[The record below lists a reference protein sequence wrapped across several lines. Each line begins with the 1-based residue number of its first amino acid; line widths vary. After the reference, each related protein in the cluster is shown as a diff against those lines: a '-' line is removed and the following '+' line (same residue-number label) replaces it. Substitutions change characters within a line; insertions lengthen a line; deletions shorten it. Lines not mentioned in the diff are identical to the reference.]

1 MARQIIALFAVVAAS
16 WSLPGRA
23 DPCGQLAADKR
34 GLAEKLFRSTH
45 PYDCCD
51 ETLDRC
57 LKQKK
62 VCRLA
67 VRLRDEIC
75 KRVAA
80 GHDEK
85 RITTALERRAR
96 SMMPSKRASIELSG
110 SEVAGDAKAKVAVV
124 VYACTRCPFCA
135 QVVPELHRLATSG
148 PLKGKIA
155 LYLKPFPIS
164 DHKGS
169 KEGGLALEAAYRG
182 KKFWPYTLKVYGE
195 FKQFEVGKLPE
206 WAAQVGLDREAFK
219 REMASAQTLL
229 RVVEAK
235 REGIR
240 NGVEQTPTI
249 FLNGR
254 KYQGELGRE
263 VLPDVLAEEVDRV
276 AGRQY

>member
-1 MARQIIALFAVVAAS
+1 MARQIAVVLAVVLAG

-23 DPCGQLAADKR
+23 DPCAQLAGDKR
-34 GLAEKLFRSTH
+34 GLAEKIFRSTH

-67 VRLRDEIC
+67 TRLRDEIC
-75 KRVAA
+75 KRIAV
-80 GHDEK
+80 GHDEN
-85 RITTALERRAR
+85 RIKTALERRAR
-96 SMMPSKRASIELSG
+96 SMLPGKRVGIDLSG
-110 SEVAGDAKAKVAVV
+110 SEPAGEAKAKVVVV
-124 VYACTRCPFCA
+124 VYACTRCPYCA
-135 QVVPELHRLATSG
+135 QVVPELHRLVTSSS
-148 PLKGKIA
+148 LKGKVA

-164 DHKGS
+164 DHAGS
-169 KEGGLALEAAYRG
+169 KEGGLALQAAARN
-182 KKFWPYTLKVYGE
+182 KKFWPYALKLYGE
-195 FKQFEVGKLPE
+195 FKRFEVSKLPE
-206 WAAQVGLDREAFK
+206 WAAQLGLDREAFK
-219 REMASAQTLL
+219 REMASPQAVQRL
-229 RVVEAK
+229 VDSK

-249 FLNGR
+249 FLDGR

-263 VLPDVLAEEVDRV
+263 VLPDILEEEVDRA